1 MLPGIEVEEL
11 SKSSTCA
18 PYGYWGNNSH
28 TEEAEFDTVR
38 SIVAA
43 RAWSALAARFALT
56 NPGRFRLRRTAHRA
70 DTSLVCPGLLVP
82 NQRFGRFFPFISAS
96 FRNLP
101 GISRFFRFLPPVSRY
116 FRVFPDGFK
125 LDIWRFCRFIR
136 LLQPAGLQHG
146 Y

>member
-56 NPGRFRLRRTAHRA
+56 NSGRFRLRRTAHRA
-70 DTSLVCPGLLVP
+70 DTSLVCPRP
-82 NQRFGRFFPFISAS
+82 FGPEPKIWSFFSVY
-96 FRNLP
+96 
-101 GISRFFRFLPPVSRY
+101 FRFLPEFTVNSRFCRFIPPVSRY

-125 LDIWRFCRFIR
+125 LDIRR
-136 LLQPAGLQHG
+136 LSSVL
-146 Y
+146 